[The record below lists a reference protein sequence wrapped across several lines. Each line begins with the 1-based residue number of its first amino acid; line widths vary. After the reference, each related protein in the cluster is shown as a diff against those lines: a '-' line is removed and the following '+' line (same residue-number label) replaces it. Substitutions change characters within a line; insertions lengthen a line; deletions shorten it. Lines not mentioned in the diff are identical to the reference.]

1 MNKPSLRGHYI
12 GLHCESTTKRTAAYA
27 GFVCFQRATESGG
40 RFLIA
45 DGAAIL
51 SELDSTLLKK
61 LYQRQIRI
69 SVSNL
74 DVPSTL
80 PTIVKNGFKNLVNMA
95 VAPKFDMDL
104 EMLYEKDG
112 TPGRLQVNEND
123 DDHDDDDMCPIFC
136 ERVGCFFSFCLF
148 WLVVFVVGWLFCLF
162 GFFFFLNDNARY
174 LRKQKEWVV
183 VGVYFVVYTN
193 ESLVCVC
200 VCVFLSL
207 SHVMFFFY
215 TVCVCVCCTFFCFVL
230 KYILYMCTKLL
241 VLLLS
246 SSFVLFFIPRLS
258 KQPNHLL
265 IVILFR
271 VCQFGLIMHTI
282 MHVNYVIVVLVVYQ
296 KLV

>member
-27 GFVCFQRATESGG
+27 GFVCFQRATKSGG

-74 DVPSTL
+74 DLPSTL

-112 TPGRLQVNEND
+112 TPGRLQVKMKND
-123 DDHDDDDMCPIFC
+123 DDDDMCPIF
-136 ERVGCFFSFCLF
+136 L
-148 WLVVFVVGWLFCLF
+148 
-162 GFFFFLNDNARY
+162 
-174 LRKQKEWVV
+174 
-183 VGVYFVVYTN
+183 
-193 ESLVCVC
+193 
-200 VCVFLSL
+200 
-207 SHVMFFFY
+207 
-215 TVCVCVCCTFFCFVL
+215 
-230 KYILYMCTKLL
+230 
-241 VLLLS
+241 
-246 SSFVLFFIPRLS
+246 
-258 KQPNHLL
+258 
-265 IVILFR
+265 
-271 VCQFGLIMHTI
+271 
-282 MHVNYVIVVLVVYQ
+282 
-296 KLV
+296 